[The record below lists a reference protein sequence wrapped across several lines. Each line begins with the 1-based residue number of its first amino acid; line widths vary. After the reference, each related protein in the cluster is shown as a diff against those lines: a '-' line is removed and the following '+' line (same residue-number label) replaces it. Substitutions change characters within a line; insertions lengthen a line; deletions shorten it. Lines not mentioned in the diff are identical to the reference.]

1 MEARY
6 DVKKKT
12 KQHLLLLE
20 PEQKKEWKKKA
31 SLAGMTL
38 NKYIRSCVERR
49 QTTPIQPAI
58 NIKVVAELSR
68 IGNNLNQQTKAIN
81 TALKSGENP
90 LNWQENLKTVE
101 EVANLLRQI
110 QAELMG
116 LSVRDREDYKG

>member
-1 MEARY
+1 MR
-6 DVKKKT
+6 KKT

-49 QTTPIQPAI
+49 HTTAVQPAV
-58 NIKVVAELSR
+58 NIKLVAQLSR
-68 IGNNLNQQTKAIN
+68 IGNNLNQQTKAIH
-81 TALKSGENP
+81 TAMKSGENP
-90 LNWQENLKTVE
+90 SNWEENLRTVE
-101 EVANLLRQI
+101 EVANLLKQI

-116 LSVRDREDYKG
+116 LSKGDREDYKG

>member
-1 MEARY
+1 
-6 DVKKKT
+6 VKKKT

-20 PEQKKEWKKKA
+20 PEQKEEWKKKA

-49 QTTPIQPAI
+49 QTIPIKPAI

-68 IGNNLNQQTKAIN
+68 IGNNLNQQTKAIH

>member
-1 MEARY
+1 
-6 DVKKKT
+6 
-12 KQHLLLLE
+12 
-20 PEQKKEWKKKA
+20 
-31 SLAGMTL
+31 MTL

-68 IGNNLNQQTKAIN
+68 IGNNLNQQTKAIH
-81 TALKSGENP
+81 TALK
-90 LNWQENLKTVE
+90 WQENLKTVE